1 MGLIPG
7 LGRFLG
13 GGHGN
18 PFQYFCLQYPMD
30 RGAGKA
36 TVHWVAERQTQL
48 KQRHTPTQGQA
59 LHIQNRP
66 LQHR

>member
-48 KQRHTPTQGQA
+48 CEMKYEPAFKRLQGNPA
-59 LHIQNRP
+59 FF
-66 LQHR
+66 